1 MLDLKHYACKNLT
14 KYNILSL
21 NLSNG
26 FGQRFPVSLH
36 SHRANS
42 DQFPWQQSATFSF
55 ICILGD
61 QVQVLLVWFM
71 WNIVKKKHAKN
82 GFHLIRT
89 KSRDNIVF
97 SFFPTLTFDVSALGF
112 LIPGPG
118 WLSQTDAWRGFLMY
132 LPPPPSATS
141 SESAFFG
148 WSVYRACAWGD
159 SGRFVRG
166 FACVEMMSAL
176 KYE

>member
-71 WNIVKKKHAKN
+71 WNIVKKNMRKMGSIWLEPKAETTLC
-82 GFHLIRT
+82 FL
-89 KSRDNIVF
+89 
-97 SFFPTLTFDVSALGF
+97 FFPHWPLTFLLWGFWFQDPVGCLNQMPAEDFWCICPLHHPLPLQNQLFLVEVSTGPVLGGTVGV
-112 LIPGPG
+112 LWVG
-118 WLSQTDAWRGFLMY
+118 LLVWRWCQL
-132 LPPPPSATS
+132 
-141 SESAFFG
+141 
-148 WSVYRACAWGD
+148 
-159 SGRFVRG
+159 
-166 FACVEMMSAL
+166 
-176 KYE
+176 